1 MPVDPLTKDDI
12 TKSNA
17 ALFDLMVRG
26 RLILVDESSELD
38 RRRAAPELKDRSQL
52 ASRRQLAQSQSMLS
66 WQEFR
71 DQELS
76 QGGGGGGGPTSLLLS
91 PSRPDGP
98 PGLPLPSFQ

>member
-17 ALFDLMVRG
+17 ALADLMTRG

-52 ASRRQLAQSQSMLS
+52 ASRRQLARSQNMLS
-66 WQEFR
+66 WQEFL
-71 DQELS
+71 DQELY
-76 QGGGGGGGPTSLLLS
+76 QVGGGGGGGPISPLS
-91 PSRPDGP
+91 SPPRPD
-98 PGLPLPSFQ
+98 